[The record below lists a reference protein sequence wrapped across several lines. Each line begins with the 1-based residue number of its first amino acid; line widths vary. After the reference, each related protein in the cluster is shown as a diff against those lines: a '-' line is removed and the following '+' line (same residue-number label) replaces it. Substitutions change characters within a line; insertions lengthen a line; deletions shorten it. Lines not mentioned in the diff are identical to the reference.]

1 MRARA
6 VVPAC
11 ARCSR
16 PRPRSM
22 ARVRATRS
30 RSSPMAAFRAPRA
43 VSASAMSVRRR
54 RSAGR
59 SRSSAT
65 ATSSNSMPRRAPSTS
80 SFRPTNWPSARPS
93 GRRVRPNSAPVICGN
108 TPSRLGRPSKA
119 RSPIRAGRARRRAMR
134 IAEFLLRAVVIGAGL
149 LAAPAMAFDGTKSTD
164 AMAAAP
170 PLSAMEAFKSGA
182 HWLKAGEKAKA
193 VHSLEYAA
201 EKGHALAQW
210 KLGRMYAEGDGV
222 TQDDLKAFEYF
233 RGIADSHAEDNPDT
247 PQSRFVANAF
257 VALGH
262 YYLDGIPKTAVR
274 RDPDRAREMFAYAA
288 SYFRDSEAQ
297 YYLARLYLDGV
308 GAPHDPRQAAR
319 WFGLSAQKG
328 QCQSQAMLGAM
339 LFAGDHV
346 PRQAARGLMWL
357 TLAKD
362 SAKEGAATDQDW
374 INRLYDS
381 AFQQATED
389 ERALALVY
397 LKRWMETRRE

>member
-1 MRARA
+1 
-6 VVPAC
+6 
-11 ARCSR
+11 
-16 PRPRSM
+16 
-22 ARVRATRS
+22 
-30 RSSPMAAFRAPRA
+30 
-43 VSASAMSVRRR
+43 
-54 RSAGR
+54 
-59 SRSSAT
+59 
-65 ATSSNSMPRRAPSTS
+65 
-80 SFRPTNWPSARPS
+80 
-93 GRRVRPNSAPVICGN
+93 
-108 TPSRLGRPSKA
+108 
-119 RSPIRAGRARRRAMR
+119 MR
-134 IAEFLLRAVVIGAGL
+134 IAELLLRAAVIGAGL
-149 LAAPAMAFDGTKSTD
+149 LAAPAMAFDGTKSGD
-164 AMAAAP
+164 AMTPPPPAAAT
-170 PLSAMEAFKSGA
+170 EAFRSGA

-201 EKGHALAQW
+201 EQGHAVAQW

-233 RGIADSHAEDNPDT
+233 RRIADRHAEDNPDT
-247 PQSRFVANAF
+247 PQARFVANAF

-262 YYLDGIPKTAVR
+262 YYLEGIPKTTVK
-274 RDPDRAREMFAYAA
+274 RDPERAHEMFAYAA

-297 YYLARLYLDGV
+297 YYLARLYLDGT

-357 TLAKD
+357 TLAKEN
-362 SAKEGAATDQDW
+362 AKDATADQAW
-374 INRLYDS
+374 IGKLYDS

-397 LKRWMETRRE
+397 LRRWLETRRE

>member
-1 MRARA
+1 
-6 VVPAC
+6 
-11 ARCSR
+11 
-16 PRPRSM
+16 
-22 ARVRATRS
+22 
-30 RSSPMAAFRAPRA
+30 
-43 VSASAMSVRRR
+43 
-54 RSAGR
+54 
-59 SRSSAT
+59 
-65 ATSSNSMPRRAPSTS
+65 
-80 SFRPTNWPSARPS
+80 
-93 GRRVRPNSAPVICGN
+93 
-108 TPSRLGRPSKA
+108 
-119 RSPIRAGRARRRAMR
+119 MR
-134 IAEFLLRAVVIGAGL
+134 IAKLPLRVTVIGASL
-149 LAAPAMAFDGTKSTD
+149 LGACLMAMPAMAFDGTKATT

-170 PLSAMEAFKSGA
+170 PLTAMEAFRSGA
-182 HWLKAGEKAKA
+182 QWLKAGEKAKA
-193 VHSLEYAA
+193 IHSLEYAA
-201 EKGHALAQW
+201 EKGHPLAQW
-210 KLGRMYAEGDGV
+210 KLARMYAEGDGV
-222 TQDDLKAFEYF
+222 TQDDFRAFEYF
-233 RGIADSHAEDNPDT
+233 RDIADSHAEDNPDT

-262 YYLDGIPKTAVR
+262 YYLDGIPKTAIK

-362 SAKEGAATDQDW
+362 SAKDGVGTDQAW

-397 LKRWMETRRE
+397 LKRWLETRRE